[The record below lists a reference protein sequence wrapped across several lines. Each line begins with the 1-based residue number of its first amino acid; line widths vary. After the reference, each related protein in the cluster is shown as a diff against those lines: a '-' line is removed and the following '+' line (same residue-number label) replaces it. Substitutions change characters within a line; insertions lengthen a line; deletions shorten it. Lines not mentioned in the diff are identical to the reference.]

1 MNILLTGSTG
11 FIGSNLLNKLKINNK
26 IFITLRGKKR
36 NKLQKYKNIRIIS
49 FNNFNQLNKKLT
61 KIKVDIVIHTAT
73 HYNKLHS
80 YTDLK
85 NFSESNILFGNI
97 VLENIKKMNVKKF
110 INFSTTWE
118 DYNGIKNNHYNL
130 YSAYKKAFSNI
141 LNYYKINLK
150 NIKFYEI
157 MISDTFGNNDKRPKL
172 INVLRNNYKNDAK
185 TKLVSKN
192 LSINLLNVEDIV
204 EAVSIILNKD
214 IYPKK
219 YLLKNNKNFKIS
231 EIIQRFNKIN
241 TKKIKV
247 TWSNN
252 KLIKEKSLPY
262 NQLKSWKPR
271 KSNVMDVINI
281 IKK

>member
-36 NKLQKYKNIRIIS
+36 NNLMKHKNIRIIS
-49 FNNFNQLNKKLT
+49 FNNFNELNEKLR
-61 KIKVDIVIHTAT
+61 KIKVDIVIHAAT
-73 HYNKLHS
+73 HYNKSHN
-80 YTDLK
+80 YTDFK
-85 NFSESNILFGNI
+85 KFSDSNILFGNI
-97 VLENIKKMNVKKF
+97 ILENIKKLNVKKF
-110 INFSTTWE
+110 INFSTIWE
-118 DYNGIKNNHYNL
+118 DYNGIKNNYYNL
-130 YSAYKKAFSNI
+130 YSAYKKAFSII

-150 NIKFYEI
+150 NVKFYEL

-172 INVLRNNYKNDAK
+172 INVLRSNYKNDVK

-204 EAVSIILNKD
+204 QAVLIILKKN
-214 IYPKK
+214 INPEK

-231 EIIQRFNKIN
+231 EIIQKFNKIN
-241 TKKIKV
+241 KKKIKV
-247 TWSNN
+247 TWGNN

-271 KSNVMDVINI
+271 KSNIMDVMNI